1 MSLEAFHPG
10 TQRMLI
16 AAKKLREHVDPENVE
31 HFEMLLPRLFTGRA
45 KNGALA
51 IDTCGREIAGLI
63 GVSANGRD
71 LFARFPSVDRA
82 ALQALLIQAQMCQTT
97 GVARISARLRH
108 NYALECEMA
117 LAPLL
122 QRADGSEA
130 ILGLIQPVEPT
141 PLTSPALELRLLAI
155 YPIEGQAVPRT
166 PRLVVFTGTDT
177 PNNQV

>member
-1 MSLEAFHPG
+1 
-10 TQRMLI
+10 MLT

-45 KNGALA
+45 QRGVLA

-63 GVSANGRD
+63 GTSEHGRD

-82 ALQALLIQAQMCQTT
+82 ALQALLLQAQLCQTT

-108 NYALECEMA
+108 NYAMECEMA

-122 QRADGSEA
+122 QRNDGSEA
-130 ILGLIQPVEPT
+130 ILGLIQPVEAA
-141 PLTSPALELRLLAI
+141 PLISPALELRLLAI
-155 YPIEGQAVPRT
+155 YPIEGEPVRRA
-166 PRLVVFTGTDT
+166 PRLVESSRTDASK
-177 PNNQV
+177 N